1 MSIIINGMKMP
12 RSCGECKIRIALGCC
27 GTLPHNTRVP
37 TCPVI
42 ELPPHGRLIDAD
54 AMIRELE
61 KWSSYPVPYI
71 QKRNLEFIHFLKEA
85 ETVIEAEVDND
96 TDP

>member
-1 MSIIINGMKMP
+1 MGLYIAGLRMP
-12 RSCGECKIRIALGCC
+12 KP
-27 GTLPHNTRVP
+27 GTYTKFTVYGDGRV
-37 TCPVI
+37 VLHFGGKYVGDAV
-42 ELPPHGRLIDAD
+42 EVKKPHGRLIDAD

-85 ETVIEAEVDND
+85 ETVVEAEGEKLS
-96 TDP
+96 